1 MHLVTWI
8 WILGS
13 GSKTTNP
20 ITDIRDSIPMD
31 NDMDA
36 TNMLMTLMIVKVML
50 RLTMVILMIGMVL
63 RMRMRMLMLM
73 PIVILSIMLWIRTSN
88 MLRAM
93 VISVVMNVMLK
104 LKMIAVLGMGHK
116 LAYTNIGTWVVDH
129 GSCII

>member
-116 LAYTNIGTWVVDH
+116 T
-129 GSCII
+129 CIHKYWNMGR